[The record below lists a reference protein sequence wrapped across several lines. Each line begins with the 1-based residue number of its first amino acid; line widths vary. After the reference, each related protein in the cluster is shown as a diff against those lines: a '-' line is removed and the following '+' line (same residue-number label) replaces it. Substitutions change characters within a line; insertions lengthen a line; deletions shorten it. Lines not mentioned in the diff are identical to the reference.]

1 MEQNLSE
8 EKVKQYQSVVIKYI
22 SKDAGHIMTVTDD
35 RLFNAVLRNT
45 LTRELVLGEGSHTM
59 IADEE
64 QTLKTIINLSKVK
77 RNILIFIERVLN
89 HKETG
94 LLIKQVKNAFP
105 HVKIIVL
112 TGETESQQLTL
123 LHEIG
128 ADNFITKPV
137 SLNTLIE
144 KIAFTIKPQGKIG
157 QAVEKGKKL
166 LASGNPEGA
175 LEAAREILKMKPNSA
190 AAFLLIGD
198 AFKAQGK
205 RDLAEEFY
213 SKAGQEAPM
222 YLEPLKKLAELHKED
237 GDRGRHLKYL
247 EKLDDLSP
255 LNVDRKVEIGGI
267 HVERGNDHAAE
278 ELFAS
283 AMKLANKEAASH
295 IGEVSIR
302 IGSLYAKNHPAK
314 AESYFRAAI
323 DAKRDVLDKSDI
335 KTFNNLGIALRK
347 QGKWRAG
354 LDVYQ
359 KALEI
364 SPEDENLYYNM
375 AMAFYEGKLFR
386 QATERLD
393 EALKL
398 NPEFG
403 QGDAPL
409 SSNMG
414 VIFIKGGEADKEK
427 ARRFLEKALELDP
440 SMERPQKLLAQL

>member
-1 MEQNLSE
+1 MEPRLAE
-8 EKVKQYQSVVIKYI
+8 EKVKQYQGVVIKYI
-22 SKDAGHIMTVTDD
+22 AKEAGHILTVTDD

-45 LTRELVLGEGSHTM
+45 LIRELVLGEGSHTM

-64 QTLKTIINLSKVK
+64 QTLKTIINISKVK
-77 RNILIFIERVLN
+77 KNILIFIERVLN

-94 LLIKQVKNAFP
+94 LLVKQVKNAFP

-112 TGETESQQLTL
+112 TGETESQQLAL
-123 LHEIG
+123 LHEVG

-166 LASGNPEGA
+166 LASGNLEGA
-175 LEAAREILKMKPNSA
+175 LAVAQEILEMKPNSA

-198 AFKAQGK
+198 VFKAQGK
-205 RDLAEEFY
+205 RDRAQEFY
-213 SKAGQEAPM
+213 TRAGEEAPM

-237 GDRGRHLKYL
+237 GDWGRHLKYL
-247 EKLDDLSP
+247 EKLDNLSP

-267 HVERGNDHAAE
+267 HVERGNDQAAE
-278 ELFAS
+278 KLFAT
-283 AMKLANKEAASH
+283 AMKLADKEAMTH
-295 IGEVSIR
+295 IGEVSVR

-314 AESYFRAAI
+314 AEIYFRAAI
-323 DAKRDVLDKSDI
+323 DAKRNILDKSDI

-386 QATERLD
+386 QAIERLED
-393 EALKL
+393 ALKI
-398 NPEFG
+398 NPKFG

-409 SSNMG
+409 CSNIG
-414 VIFIKGGEADKEK
+414 VILSKGGKADKEK
-427 ARRFLEKALELDP
+427 ARRFLGKALELDP
-440 SMERPQKLLAQL
+440 SQERAQKLLAQL